1 MSQNLLSLKSYIPS
15 EFARKPRVVAERHRW
30 RATEFRQFLLYSGPV
45 VLYNLL
51 SEPVYNNFMLLSVA
65 ISILASP
72 SLSVKMCCFAKTL
85 LVSFVENFGQLYGDK
100 KLVYNVHGLIHLSDD
115 VQQHGHL
122 DNISGFLFENFLG
135 QIKEMVGSPHFPV
148 AQVIRRISELENSTS
163 DGCSDIS
170 HPGKKYHNDGP
181 IPQHVT
187 SAVS

>member
-1 MSQNLLSLKSYIPS
+1 M
-15 EFARKPRVVAERHRW
+15 
-30 RATEFRQFLLYSGPV
+30 
-45 VLYNLL
+45 
-51 SEPVYNNFMLLSVA
+51 YNNFMLLSVA

-72 SLSVKMCCFAKTL
+72 SLSVQMCCFAKLCLLHNT
-85 LVSFVENFGQLYGDK
+85 LVSFMGTRI
-100 KLVYNVHGLIHLSDD
+100 LVYNVHGLMHLSDH

-187 SAVS
+187 STVSE